1 MEEIVAL
8 AKIFSDPNR
17 VKIAALLQR
26 EGGVCV
32 CEICDTLSLSQ
43 PLVSRHLRQM
53 RQAGVVNAEHSGK
66 WMVYFLNSDAKETLT
81 CWRTALQKILPD
93 LPPLVVCS
101 SYRGQAKQDE

>member
-1 MEEIVAL
+1 MMEEIVAL

-53 RQAGVVNAEHSGK
+53 REAGIVTAEHSGK
-66 WMVYFLNSDAKETLT
+66 WMVYSLNDEHKETLA
-81 CWRTALQKILPD
+81 CWKSALEKVIPKLPR
-93 LPPLVVCS
+93 LVACS
-101 SYRGQAKQDE
+101 SYRGQSDL

>member
-53 RQAGVVNAEHSGK
+53 RQAGLVTAEHSGK
-66 WMVYFLNSDAKETLT
+66 WMVYTLSDVHKETLS
-81 CWRTALQKILPD
+81 CWKRALEKVVPE
-93 LPPLVVCS
+93 LPPLVACS
-101 SYRGQAKQDE
+101 SYRGEMIEN

>member
-66 WMVYFLNSDAKETLT
+66 WMVYFLNSDAKD
-81 CWRTALQKILPD
+81 RTPKDTARSSAAGCLPQ
-93 LPPLVVCS
+93 LPWTS
-101 SYRGQAKQDE
+101 EAE

>member
-1 MEEIVAL
+1 MEKIVTL

-26 EGGVCV
+26 EEGVCV

-43 PLVSRHLRQM
+43 PLVSRHLKQM
-53 RQAGVVNAEHSGK
+53 REAGLVSARHSGK
-66 WMVYFLNSDAKETLT
+66 WMVYTLSDEDNAIMA
-81 CWRTALQKILPD
+81 CWKAALQKVLSE

-101 SYRGQAKQDE
+101 SYRGQSD

>member
-1 MEEIVAL
+1 MEKIVTL

-26 EGGVCV
+26 EEDVCV

-43 PLVSRHLRQM
+43 PLVSRHLKQM
-53 RQAGVVNAEHSGK
+53 REAGIVTAEHSGK
-66 WMVYFLNSDAKETLT
+66 WMVYGLNDKENEILL
-81 CWRTALQKILPD
+81 CWKAALQKVLYE

-101 SYRGQAKQDE
+101 SYRGKNNNG

>member
-1 MEEIVAL
+1 MEKIVTL

-43 PLVSRHLRQM
+43 PLVSRHLKQM
-53 RQAGVVNAEHSGK
+53 RQAGIVTAEHSGK
-66 WMVYFLNSDAKETLT
+66 WMVYALNDKENEILLCWKDAF
-81 CWRTALQKILPD
+81 QKVLSG
-93 LPPLVVCS
+93 LPPLVACS
-101 SYRGQAKQDE
+101 SYRGQSD